1 MLCIG
6 VLASK
11 DGGQRPPMSTLP
23 FQGRDRKITLPLGQ
37 FIQRQQAAARG
48 AVVAGSK
55 RKRRLDLD
63 ADVVGL
69 DAGAVVRAMHDAAAG
84 AHRFETGEALLDPIG
99 RRDRL
104 DGERG
109 RRRFAGGDRD
119 QRAQHGFVRLVA
131 EMNRHLPLPAI
142 VLESGAGSAF
152 GVEAFAEI
160 GRQPAGGRLVAGQAG
175 DGGGHSL
182 SLPGLTRQSMR
193 PRRNGNLA
201 VGPPNA
207 ATHHGCAGQA
217 RARLRLVKAPAMVM

>member
-69 DAGAVVRAMHDAAAG
+69 DAGAVVRATHDAAAG
-84 AHRFETGEALLDPIG
+84 APPV
-99 RRDRL
+99 
-104 DGERG
+104 ERG
-109 RRRFAGGDRD
+109 GGLL
-119 QRAQHGFVRLVA
+119 AP
-131 EMNRHLPLPAI
+131 NP
-142 VLESGAGSAF
+142 
-152 GVEAFAEI
+152 
-160 GRQPAGGRLVAGQAG
+160 
-175 DGGGHSL
+175 
-182 SLPGLTRQSMR
+182 
-193 PRRNGNLA
+193 PR
-201 VGPPNA
+201 GP
-207 ATHHGCAGQA
+207 
-217 RARLRLVKAPAMVM
+217 